1 MPKLSGVHAQMSSRV
16 AKLDDFRGPQ
26 ATSRRHLCFDQ
37 FHVDVARN
45 STDDFNPFHDPQ
57 RWQQVVGNPFQSTIA
72 LGFQIEFL
80 VSDRVTAYRRA
91 NAEDDLV
98 ERNALHYSNYE
109 FRFADALHAA
119 ESFKLDIRETLD
131 KTGSGGGISNR
142 IVVRRSDGEK
152 LILIGTQSE
161 TTKPRFL
168 PGYTLN
174 GIQALQHLPSG
185 SLTSGGR
192 YFCKRKFLN
201 TSNGKNFAL
210 GSLCDQR
217 DYFDELADR
226 VYFAP
231 LFTASLLSS
240 ALLEKGRV
248 EGYDFV
254 ADPLVYTSHQI
265 SVDNR
270 LQKQLR
276 SNDKLHILI
285 EGPLAAQPSKGLGQT
300 SAEQM
305 LYRCFGV
312 LGGHQ
317 ILFRANVQLAPLHG
331 FLSAE

>member
-1 MPKLSGVHAQMSSRV
+1 MNAEVSSLV
-16 AKLDDFRGPQ
+16 AKLDDL
-26 ATSRRHLCFDQ
+26 RRPLETASQNLCFDQ

-45 STDDFNPFHDPQ
+45 STDDFNPFHDPR
-57 RWQQVVGNPFQSTIA
+57 RWRQVVGNPFESTIA

-80 VSDRVTAYRRA
+80 VADRVNAHRRA
-91 NAEDDLV
+91 NGEDVLV
-98 ERNALHYSNYE
+98 EQNSRCYTNYE
-109 FRFADALHAA
+109 FRFVNALHAG
-119 ESFKLDIRETLD
+119 ESFKLDIKETLD

-142 IVVRRSDGEK
+142 IVVRRSAGEK

-161 TTKPRFL
+161 TTQPRFL
-168 PGYTLN
+168 ANDTLN
-174 GIQALQHLPSG
+174 ELQAVQHLPNG
-185 SLTSGGR
+185 SLTPGGK
-192 YFCKRKFLN
+192 YFSKRKFLN

-210 GSLCDQR
+210 GSLCDQH
-217 DYFDELADR
+217 DYFDELAER

-240 ALLEKGRV
+240 ALLEKGWA
-248 EGYDFV
+248 EGHDFV

-276 SNDKLHILI
+276 SNDRIHILV
-285 EGPLAAQPSKGLGQT
+285 EGPLTAQPSKGLGQT
-300 SAEQM
+300 PVEQL

-312 LGGHQ
+312 LDGHQ

-331 FLSAE
+331 FLSAN